1 MADRQESL
9 AKAIAII
16 HRSESTFKNKKLLE
30 TGLNIGQLRYL
41 WTLYKEDGISQES
54 MAKRFMVDKASVTRH
69 IKRLEEMGMI
79 RREIDA
85 KDRRIQR
92 IFVTETGFQM
102 RDLIEEVTAEWSAL
116 LTANF
121 SEKEK
126 DDLMHL
132 IGRLSDNAII
142 AVEGGE
148 SE

>member
-1 MADRQESL
+1 MVDRQESL
-9 AKAIAII
+9 AKAIAIV

-69 IKRLEEMGMI
+69 IKRLEELGMI

>member
-9 AKAIAII
+9 AKAIGII

-69 IKRLEEMGMI
+69 IKRLEELGMI

>member
-1 MADRQESL
+1 
-9 AKAIAII
+9 II

-69 IKRLEEMGMI
+69 IKRLEELGMI

-102 RDLIEEVTAEWSAL
+102 HDLIEEVTAEWSAL

-132 IGRLSDNAII
+132 IGRLSDNAIM

-148 SE
+148 VE

>member
-69 IKRLEEMGMI
+69 IKRLEELGMI

-121 SEKEK
+121 SEKDK

>member
-1 MADRQESL
+1 MADRQEFL
-9 AKAIAII
+9 TKAIAII
-16 HRSESTFKNKKLLE
+16 HRSENTFKNKKLLK

-69 IKRLEEMGMI
+69 IKRLEELGMI
-79 RREIDA
+79 RREMDA

-92 IFVTETGFQM
+92 IFVTDTGYQM
-102 RDLIEEVTAEWSAL
+102 RDLIEEVTKEWSVR
-116 LTANF
+116 LTAGF

-132 IGRLSDNAII
+132 IGRLSDNAIV
-142 AVEGGE
+142 AMEGGE
-148 SE
+148 NE

>member
-69 IKRLEEMGMI
+69 IKRLEELGMI

-92 IFVTETGFQM
+92 IFVTETGFQI

>member
-69 IKRLEEMGMI
+69 IKRLEELGMI

-121 SEKEK
+121 SEKKK

>member
-41 WTLYKEDGISQES
+41 WTLYKKDGISQES

-69 IKRLEEMGMI
+69 IKRLEELGMI

-132 IGRLSDNAII
+132 IGRLSDNAIM

-148 SE
+148 VE

>member
-1 MADRQESL
+1 MADRQEFL
-9 AKAIAII
+9 TKAIAII
-16 HRSESTFKNKKLLE
+16 HRSESTFKNKKLLK

-69 IKRLEEMGMI
+69 IKRLEELGMI
-79 RREIDA
+79 RREMDA

-92 IFVTETGFQM
+92 IFVTDTGYQM
-102 RDLIEEVTAEWSAL
+102 RDLIEEVTKEWSAR
-116 LTANF
+116 LTAGF

-132 IGRLSDNAII
+132 IGRLSDNAIV
-142 AVEGGE
+142 AMEGGE
-148 SE
+148 NE

>member
-16 HRSESTFKNKKLLE
+16 HRSENTFKNKKLLE

-69 IKRLEEMGMI
+69 IKRLEELGMI

>member
-69 IKRLEEMGMI
+69 IKRLEELGMI

-148 SE
+148 SK

>member
-1 MADRQESL
+1 MTDRQEFL
-9 AKAIAII
+9 TKAIAII
-16 HRSESTFKNKKLLE
+16 HRSESTFKNKKLLK

-69 IKRLEEMGMI
+69 IKRLEELGMI
-79 RREIDA
+79 RREMDA

-92 IFVTETGFQM
+92 IFVTDTGHQM
-102 RDLIEEVTAEWSAL
+102 RDLIEEVTKEWSAR
-116 LTANF
+116 LTEGF

-132 IGRLSDNAII
+132 IGRLSDNAIV
-142 AVEGGE
+142 AMEGGE
-148 SE
+148 NE

>member
-1 MADRQESL
+1 MADRQEFL
-9 AKAIAII
+9 TKAIAII
-16 HRSESTFKNKKLLE
+16 HRSESTFKNKKLLK

-69 IKRLEEMGMI
+69 IKRLEELGMI
-79 RREIDA
+79 RREMDA

-92 IFVTETGFQM
+92 IFVTDTGYQM
-102 RDLIEEVTAEWSAL
+102 RDLIEEVTKEWSAH
-116 LTANF
+116 LTAGF

-132 IGRLSDNAII
+132 IGRLSDNAIV
-142 AVEGGE
+142 AMEGGE
-148 SE
+148 NE

>member
-69 IKRLEEMGMI
+69 IKRLEELGMI

>member
-9 AKAIAII
+9 AKAITII

-69 IKRLEEMGMI
+69 IKRLEELGMI

>member
-1 MADRQESL
+1 MADRQEFL
-9 AKAIAII
+9 TKAIAII
-16 HRSESTFKNKKLLE
+16 HRSESTFKNKKLLK

-69 IKRLEEMGMI
+69 IKRLEELGMI
-79 RREIDA
+79 RREMDA

-92 IFVTETGFQM
+92 IFVTDTGYQM
-102 RDLIEEVTAEWSAL
+102 RDLIEEVTKEWSAR
-116 LTANF
+116 LTAGF

-132 IGRLSDNAII
+132 IGRLSDNAIV
-142 AVEGGE
+142 AMEGGDNE
-148 SE
+148 

>member
-69 IKRLEEMGMI
+69 IKRLEELGMI
-79 RREIDA
+79 RREVDA

>member
-41 WTLYKEDGISQES
+41 WTLYNEDGISQES

-69 IKRLEEMGMI
+69 IKRLEELGMI

>member
-16 HRSESTFKNKKLLE
+16 HRSESTLKNKKLLE

-69 IKRLEEMGMI
+69 IKRLEELGMI

>member
-1 MADRQESL
+1 MAERHESL

-69 IKRLEEMGMI
+69 IKRLEELGMI
-79 RREIDA
+79 RREIDT

-92 IFVTETGFQM
+92 IFVTETGFKM
-102 RDLIEEVTAEWSAL
+102 RDLIEEVTEEWSAL
-116 LTANF
+116 LTAGF

-148 SE
+148 AE

>member
-54 MAKRFMVDKASVTRH
+54 IAKRFMVDKASVTRH
-69 IKRLEEMGMI
+69 IKRLEELGMI

>member
-1 MADRQESL
+1 MADRQEFL
-9 AKAIAII
+9 TKTIAII

-69 IKRLEEMGMI
+69 IKRLEELGMI
-79 RREIDA
+79 RREMDA

-92 IFVTETGFQM
+92 IFVTDMGYQM
-102 RDLIEEVTAEWSAL
+102 RDLIEEVTKEWSAC
-116 LTANF
+116 LTAGF

-132 IGRLSDNAII
+132 IGRLSDNAIV
-142 AVEGGE
+142 AMEGGE
-148 SE
+148 NE

>member
-69 IKRLEEMGMI
+69 IKRLEELGMI

-121 SEKEK
+121 NEKEK

>member
-1 MADRQESL
+1 MADRQEGL

-69 IKRLEEMGMI
+69 IKRLEELGMI

-102 RDLIEEVTAEWSAL
+102 HDLIEEVTAEWSAL

-126 DDLMHL
+126 DDLMYL
-132 IGRLSDNAII
+132 IGRLSDNAIM

-148 SE
+148 VE

>member
-69 IKRLEEMGMI
+69 IKRLEELGMI
-79 RREIDA
+79 RREIDV

-92 IFVTETGFQM
+92 IFVTEKGFMM
-102 RDLIEEVTAEWSAL
+102 RELIEETTAGWSAM
-116 LTANF
+116 LTAGF
-121 SEKEK
+121 SEAEQ
-126 DDLMHL
+126 DSLVQL
-132 IGRLSDNAII
+132 LGRLSDNAII
-142 AVEGGE
+142 AVEGGDMA
-148 SE
+148 

>member
-69 IKRLEEMGMI
+69 IKRLEELGMI
-79 RREIDA
+79 RREIDS

>member
-1 MADRQESL
+1 MADRQEFL
-9 AKAIAII
+9 TKAIAII
-16 HRSESTFKNKKLLE
+16 HRSESTFKNKKLLK

-69 IKRLEEMGMI
+69 IKRLEELGMI
-79 RREIDA
+79 RRELDA

-92 IFVTETGFQM
+92 IFVTDTGYQM
-102 RDLIEEVTAEWSAL
+102 RDLIEEVTKEWSAR
-116 LTANF
+116 LTAGF

-132 IGRLSDNAII
+132 IGRLSDNAIV
-142 AVEGGE
+142 AMEGGE
-148 SE
+148 NE

>member
-16 HRSESTFKNKKLLE
+16 HRSESSFKNKKLLE

-69 IKRLEEMGMI
+69 IKRLEELGMI

>member
-69 IKRLEEMGMI
+69 IKRLEELGMI

-116 LTANF
+116 LTADF

>member
-9 AKAIAII
+9 AKAIAIV

-69 IKRLEEMGMI
+69 IKRLEELGMI

>member
-1 MADRQESL
+1 M
-9 AKAIAII
+9 
-16 HRSESTFKNKKLLE
+16 
-30 TGLNIGQLRYL
+30 
-41 WTLYKEDGISQES
+41 
-54 MAKRFMVDKASVTRH
+54 
-69 IKRLEEMGMI
+69 
-79 RREIDA
+79 
-85 KDRRIQR
+85 
-92 IFVTETGFQM
+92 TETGFQM

>member
-1 MADRQESL
+1 MADRQEFL
-9 AKAIAII
+9 TKAIAII
-16 HRSESTFKNKKLLE
+16 HRSESTFKNKKLLK

-69 IKRLEEMGMI
+69 IKRLEELGMI
-79 RREIDA
+79 HREMDA

-92 IFVTETGFQM
+92 IFVTDTGYQM
-102 RDLIEEVTAEWSAL
+102 RDLIEEVTKEWSAR
-116 LTANF
+116 LTAGF

-132 IGRLSDNAII
+132 IGRLSDNAIV
-142 AVEGGE
+142 AMEGGE
-148 SE
+148 NE

>member
-9 AKAIAII
+9 AKVIAII

-69 IKRLEEMGMI
+69 IKRLEELGMI

>member
-69 IKRLEEMGMI
+69 IKRLEELGMI

-121 SEKEK
+121 SEKGK

>member
-69 IKRLEEMGMI
+69 IKRLEELGMV

>member
-9 AKAIAII
+9 AKAIVII

-69 IKRLEEMGMI
+69 IKRLEELGMI

>member
-1 MADRQESL
+1 MFIVQ
-9 AKAIAII
+9 KALLKI
-16 HRSESTFKNKKLLE
+16 KKLLE

-69 IKRLEEMGMI
+69 IKRLEELGMI